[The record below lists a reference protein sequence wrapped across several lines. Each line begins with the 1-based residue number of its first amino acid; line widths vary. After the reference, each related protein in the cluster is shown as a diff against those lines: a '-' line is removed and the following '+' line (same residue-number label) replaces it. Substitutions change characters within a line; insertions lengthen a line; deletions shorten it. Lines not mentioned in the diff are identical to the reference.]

1 MPSCINRGK
10 DAGQFWFSL
19 FHELGHIMQEKRKQ
33 VYLTAV
39 HKKES
44 ILLSLGRNDIEDEKN
59 ADRFAQETL
68 IPEKVYKPF
77 AMRHSWSEQDIQTF
91 ADAIGVDSSF
101 VLGRLQ
107 HDKKIPYYM
116 FNNMRKTCK
125 L

>member
-1 MPSCINRGK
+1 
-10 DAGQFWFSL
+10 
-19 FHELGHIMQEKRKQ
+19 MQEKRKQ

-44 ILLSLGRNDIEDEKN
+44 ILLSLDRNDIEDEKN

-91 ADAIGVDSSF
+91 ADAIGVDSSI

-107 HDKKIPYYM
+107 HDKKISYYM